1 MESKLDLN
9 LLTALHALVEH
20 GSVTGAAE
28 HLHTSPPAM
37 SRTLARL
44 RRALG
49 DPVLV
54 RAGRGMVPTPR
65 AVQLLPRVRA
75 LLDEASALFVPAV
88 PVDPAALRRE
98 FAVQVGDMVFSGI
111 GERLL
116 RRVREVAPGVTL
128 RFMAESHEDTPSL
141 RDGSVD
147 LELGRINVREPEI
160 ELEPLLTENGVG
172 VLRAG
177 HPLADGPVDL
187 ARFAAADHISVSRRG
202 RLRGPIDELLAGHGL
217 RRRVVACTPTLAGAL
232 FLIGQSDLVG
242 LAPRRLGA
250 AAVHALGLDTFE
262 IPLELPPTEISM
274 AWHPRHSADPEHTWL
289 RDQVRDVVSELI

>member
-28 HLHTSPPAM
+28 YLHTSPPAM

-44 RRALG
+44 RRTLG

-75 LLDEASALFVPAV
+75 LLDEASALFVPAL
-88 PVDPAALRRE
+88 PVDPAALHRE
-98 FAVQVGDMVFSGI
+98 FAVQIGDMVFGGI
-111 GERLL
+111 GEQLL
-116 RRVREVAPGVTL
+116 RRIRTVAPEVTL

-160 ELEPLLTENGVG
+160 ELEPLLVEDGVG
-172 VLRAG
+172 VVRAE
-177 HPLADGPVDL
+177 HPLAEDL
-187 ARFAAADHISVSRRG
+187 TDLLRFAAADHISVSRRG
-202 RLRGPIDELLAGHGL
+202 RLRGPIDAMLAERGL
-217 RRRVVACTPTLAGAL
+217 HRRVVACTPTLAGAL
-232 FLIGQSDLVG
+232 FLIRQNDLVG

-250 AAVHALGLDTFE
+250 TAVQALDLRTFE
-262 IPLELPPTEISM
+262 IPLDLPPAEISM
-274 AWHPRHSADPEHTWL
+274 AWHPRHSADPEHAWL
-289 RDQVRDVVSELI
+289 REQVRDVVSELT